1 VSTGEIPCAVAVDD
15 SSGKAFVA
23 NFASNDVTVLDGASD
38 TVVGTMSVGPKPQ
51 AIAVDSNNHKVYV
64 VSTHE
69 RTVTVLD
76 GHNNSVLGTVR
87 MEKRPFAIAVNSQT
101 HVAAVLNLD
110 GDVTLI
116 DGTTMATSSLSLPK
130 DQR

>member
-1 VSTGEIPCAVAVDD
+1 MDD

-38 TVVGTMSVGPKPQ
+38 AVVGIVNVGPKPQ

-76 GHNNSVLGTVR
+76 GTNNSVLGTVR
-87 MEKRPFAIAVNSQT
+87 TEKWPFAIAVNSQT
-101 HVAAVLNLD
+101 HVAALLSLD
-110 GDVTLI
+110 GDLTLI
-116 DGTTMATSSLSLPK
+116 DGTTLATSSPSLAK